1 MIPIC
6 FQRTD
11 RGFNQTEDVII
22 IIIIPNPSLSLTGKY
37 VVISESVKLLI
48 GSQKFKR

>member
-22 IIIIPNPSLSLTGKY
+22 IIIIPNPFLSFTRKY
-37 VVISESVKLLI
+37 VVISKTVELLI